1 LRAERTTSK
10 ERQVV
15 TSQTIPLLAVVGPTA
30 SGKTA
35 RALALAERFGGEIIN
50 ADSRQIYRLMDV
62 GTAKPTAAERARVP
76 HHLLDLVWP
85 DEPLTLAQY
94 QTAAIAAIADVW
106 ARGRLPLLVGG
117 TGLYVRAVVDGLA
130 IPAVPPQPNLRAEL
144 EQEARQHGPAALHA
158 RLTALDPASAA
169 TMDAANTRR
178 LIRALEVCLVTGRP
192 FSEQRGARPTPYD
205 PLLLGL
211 NTARVQLYA
220 WADARVDAMLADG
233 LLDEVRALV
242 ARGYAWGLPALSSLG
257 YREMGA
263 HLRRELTLEEAA
275 ARMKLATHAL
285 IRRQATWF
293 RPDTRIHWLDAADP
307 ALADAADA
315 LVAVWL
321 AAQSAQPD

>member
-1 LRAERTTSK
+1 MRGDISVHPPAGDRWADGQRQDVAGAGA
-10 ERQVV
+10 RQV
-15 TSQTIPLLAVVGPTA
+15 
-30 SGKTA
+30 
-35 RALALAERFGGEIIN
+35 
-50 ADSRQIYRLMDV
+50 YRLMDI

-94 QTAAIAAIADVW
+94 QAASNAAIADVW
-106 ARGRLPLLVGG
+106 VRGRVPLLVGG

-130 IPAVPPQPNLRAEL
+130 IPAVPPRPELRAEL
-144 EQEARQHGPAALHA
+144 EREARQHGPAALHQ
-158 RLTALDPASAA
+158 RLAALDPAGAA
-169 TMDAANTRR
+169 AIDAANTRR

-211 NTARVQLYA
+211 NTARERLYA
-220 WADARVDAMLADG
+220 WADARVDAMLAGG

-242 ARGYAWGLPALSSLG
+242 ARGYSWDLPALSSLG

-263 HLRRELTLEEAA
+263 HLRGELALADAT

-285 IRRQATWF
+285 IRRQLTWF
-293 RPDTRIHWLDAADP
+293 RRDGRIHWLDAADP
-307 ALADAADA
+307 ALLATADAQ
-315 LVAVWL
+315 VTTWL
-321 AAQSAQPD
+321 AAHSAQLD